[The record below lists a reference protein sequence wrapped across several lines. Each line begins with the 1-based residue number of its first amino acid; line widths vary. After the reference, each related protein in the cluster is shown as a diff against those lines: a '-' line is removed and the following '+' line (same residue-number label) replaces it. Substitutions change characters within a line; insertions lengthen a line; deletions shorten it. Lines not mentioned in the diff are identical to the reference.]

1 MLGSSWIAAQL
12 VASREELSSMKLVS
26 SYVHNGTVNSLQ
38 VACRPRIIIYFSIC
52 SFMEC
57 SVHEANMR
65 DIKMHSKF
73 LSENLKG
80 RDRFGNLCVI
90 GRMILSWILR
100 THLAQDLM
108 SESRRKSRRIFGFHK
123 GWRIF
128 GPNVPLSTPEE
139 RLIYDIIDSCF

>member
-1 MLGSSWIAAQL
+1 
-12 VASREELSSMKLVS
+12 
-26 SYVHNGTVNSLQ
+26 
-38 VACRPRIIIYFSIC
+38 
-52 SFMEC
+52 MEC

-108 SESRRKSRRIFGFHK
+108 SESDENLDESSGSIKGEEFFDQCAVINPGRKIN
-123 GWRIF
+123 I
-128 GPNVPLSTPEE
+128 
-139 RLIYDIIDSCF
+139 